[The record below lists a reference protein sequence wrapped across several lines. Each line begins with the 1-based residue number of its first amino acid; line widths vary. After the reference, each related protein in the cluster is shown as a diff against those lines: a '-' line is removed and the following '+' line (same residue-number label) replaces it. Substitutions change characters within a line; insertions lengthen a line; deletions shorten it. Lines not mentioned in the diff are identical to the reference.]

1 VNLAR
6 QRTLIDAAIASFPAA
21 RHSPGEME
29 GGARAHGRAY
39 FLGFAGYG
47 EERVFAEEIK
57 LAAQKAGNRFGSLPR
72 TLLLIND
79 RRDLT
84 THPLATHDNLRYALR
99 ALAAVMDAE
108 RDLLFLA
115 LSSHGSQNGLI
126 AVSNTGMPELG
137 LGAGMLSRF
146 LREAG
151 IRWKVIVVSAC
162 FSGAFVEPLAD
173 EHTVVITAAAR
184 DRTSFGCSDERHLS
198 YFGEAFYRD
207 ALPVAASL
215 RAAFEAT
222 RDSILARE
230 STEQV
235 TPSMPQSFFGALIEP
250 RLRGFMVPGGESGEN
265 GESADEPHTAR

>member
-1 VNLAR
+1 
-6 QRTLIDAAIASFPAA
+6 
-21 RHSPGEME
+21 
-29 GGARAHGRAY
+29 
-39 FLGFAGYG
+39 
-47 EERVFAEEIK
+47 
-57 LAAQKAGNRFGSLPR
+57 
-72 TLLLIND
+72 
-79 RRDLT
+79 
-84 THPLATHDNLRYALR
+84 
-99 ALAAVMDAE
+99 
-108 RDLLFLA
+108 

-173 EHTVVITAAAR
+173 EHTVVITAAAK
-184 DRTSFGCSDERHLS
+184 DRASFGCSDERHLS

-207 ALPVAASL
+207 ALPVAHTL

-230 STEQV
+230 SAEKV
-235 TPSMPQSFFGALIEP
+235 TPSMPQSFFGPLIEP
-250 RLRGFMVPGGESGEN
+250 RLRAFMVPGEEN
-265 GESADEPHTAR
+265 GENAGTPRATP